1 MNRKLLMTA
10 AFVAIALIPSIGI
23 GTAAAHGGGFHG
35 GRFRGGGIHGGGFHE
50 GGVHDRGFF
59 WRTRSSGGV
68 RHGGLFGDYYPG
80 YYAYGQCYLTVYGAT
95 YCY

>member
-59 WRTRSSGGV
+59 WRTRSSGG
-68 RHGGLFGDYYPG
+68 GLG
-80 YYAYGQCYLTVYGAT
+80 TVACSVIIIPDTTHTGNAI
-95 YCY
+95 

>member
-50 GGVHDRGFF
+50 GGFTTGAFF
-59 WRTRSSGGV
+59 GGRGV
-68 RHGGLFGDYYPG
+68 RGGLG
-80 YYAYGQCYLTVYGAT
+80 TVACSVIIIPDTTHTGNAI
-95 YCY
+95 

>member
-59 WRTRSSGGV
+59 WRTRSSGG
-68 RHGGLFGDYYPG
+68 G
-80 YYAYGQCYLTVYGAT
+80 
-95 YCY
+95 